1 LFISFYFTATTNN
14 NNPSVATY
22 QPPEDSIA
30 LQQELH
36 YKDLTRKEDL
46 KDLWPEKFYLFFP
59 IGVTNPIRVY
69 YFSNLIGSVDPS
81 AEVHYCLNK
90 EDTLARGGIVVETI
104 VNSIPTSHQVGN
116 PKREAIKEALY
127 KLIQDKKWL
136 RIRGFNFLA
145 RNRSFKLA
153 AIVDQRP
160 WPKPASLFTDQGVPL
175 KIEPAVE
182 RKIQLDFDKKVLPYI
197 EHRILDYIQAI
208 KLDGEEHH
216 PYSFWIDLWGENLLA
231 CCEGTQEDQH
241 PRAVG
246 IREWQ
251 LQLNR
256 QEEDYKALVRQ
267 RLSELSEEEE
277 SEEEESEEKQEDLIP
292 NKKRKALA

>member
-1 LFISFYFTATTNN
+1 
-14 NNPSVATY
+14 
-22 QPPEDSIA
+22 
-30 LQQELH
+30 
-36 YKDLTRKEDL
+36 
-46 KDLWPEKFYLFFP
+46 
-59 IGVTNPIRVY
+59 VTNPIRVY

-81 AEVHYCLNK
+81 KEVHYCLNK

-175 KIEPAVE
+175 EIEPAVE
-182 RKIQLDFDKKVLPYI
+182 RKIQLGFDKKVLPYI

-216 PYSFWIDLWGENLLA
+216 PYSFWIDLWGEDLLA

-267 RLSELSEEEE
+267 RLSKLSEEEE
-277 SEEEESEEKQEDLIP
+277 SEEEQEDLVP

>member
-1 LFISFYFTATTNN
+1 MFISFYFTATTNN

-81 AEVHYCLNK
+81 EEVHYCLNK
-90 EDTLARGGIVVETI
+90 EDTLAQGGIVVETI
-104 VNSIPTSHQVGN
+104 VRSIPTFHQVGN
-116 PKREAIKEALY
+116 PKREAIKEELY
-127 KLIQDKKWL
+127 KLIQAKRWP

-160 WPKPASLFTDQGVPL
+160 WPKPTSLFTDQGVPL
-175 KIEPAVE
+175 EIEPAVE

-216 PYSFWIDLWGENLLA
+216 PYSFWIDLWGEDLLA

-267 RLSELSEEEE
+267 RLSKLSEEEE
-277 SEEEESEEKQEDLIP
+277 SEEEQEDLIP

>member
-1 LFISFYFTATTNN
+1 M
-14 NNPSVATY
+14 ATY

-104 VNSIPTSHQVGN
+104 ANSIPTFHQVGN
-116 PKREAIKEALY
+116 PKREAIKKALY

-160 WPKPASLFTDQGVPL
+160 WPKPASLFTDQGAPL
-175 KIEPAVE
+175 EIEPAVE
-182 RKIQLDFDKKVLPYI
+182 RKIQLGFDKKVLPYI

-216 PYSFWIDLWGENLLA
+216 PYSFWIDLWGEDLLA

-267 RLSELSEEEE
+267 RLSKLSEEEE
-277 SEEEESEEKQEDLIP
+277 SEEEQEDLVP

>member
-1 LFISFYFTATTNN
+1 M
-14 NNPSVATY
+14 ATY

-30 LQQELH
+30 LEQELH
-36 YKDLTRKEDL
+36 YKDINRKEDL

-160 WPKPASLFTDQGVPL
+160 WPKPASLFTDQGAPL
-175 KIEPAVE
+175 EIEPAVE
-182 RKIQLDFDKKVLPYI
+182 RKIQLGFDKKVLPYI

-216 PYSFWIDLWGENLLA
+216 PYSFWIDLWGEDLLA

-267 RLSELSEEEE
+267 RLSKLSEEEE
-277 SEEEESEEKQEDLIP
+277 SEEEQEDLVP

>member
-81 AEVHYCLNK
+81 KEVHYCLNK

-104 VNSIPTSHQVGN
+104 VNSIPTFHQVGN

-160 WPKPASLFTDQGVPL
+160 WPKPASLFTDQGAPL
-175 KIEPAVE
+175 EIEPAVE
-182 RKIQLDFDKKVLPYI
+182 RKIQLGFDKKVLPYI

-216 PYSFWIDLWGENLLA
+216 PYSFWIDLWGEDLLA

-267 RLSELSEEEE
+267 RLSKLSEEEE
-277 SEEEESEEKQEDLIP
+277 SEEEQEDLVP

>member
-1 LFISFYFTATTNN
+1 M
-14 NNPSVATY
+14 ATY

-160 WPKPASLFTDQGVPL
+160 WPKPASLFTDQGAPL
-175 KIEPAVE
+175 EIEPAVE
-182 RKIQLDFDKKVLPYI
+182 RKIQLGFDKKVLPYI

-216 PYSFWIDLWGENLLA
+216 PYSFWIDLWGEDLLA

-277 SEEEESEEKQEDLIP
+277 SEEEQEDLVP

>member
-160 WPKPASLFTDQGVPL
+160 WPKPASLFTDQGAPL
-175 KIEPAVE
+175 EIEPAVE
-182 RKIQLDFDKKVLPYI
+182 RKIQLGFDKKVLPYI

-216 PYSFWIDLWGENLLA
+216 PYSFWIDLWGEDLLA

-277 SEEEESEEKQEDLIP
+277 SEEEQEDLVP

>member
-1 LFISFYFTATTNN
+1 M
-14 NNPSVATY
+14 ATY

-81 AEVHYCLNK
+81 KEVHYCLNK

-160 WPKPASLFTDQGVPL
+160 WPKPASLFTDQGAPL
-175 KIEPAVE
+175 EIEPAVE
-182 RKIQLDFDKKVLPYI
+182 RKIQLGFDKKVLPYI

-216 PYSFWIDLWGENLLA
+216 PYSFWIDLWGEDLLA

-277 SEEEESEEKQEDLIP
+277 SEEEQEDLVP

>member
-1 LFISFYFTATTNN
+1 
-14 NNPSVATY
+14 VATY

-81 AEVHYCLNK
+81 KEVHYCLNK

-160 WPKPASLFTDQGVPL
+160 WPKPASLFTDQGAPL
-175 KIEPAVE
+175 EIEPAVE
-182 RKIQLDFDKKVLPYI
+182 RKIQLGFDKKVLPYI

-216 PYSFWIDLWGENLLA
+216 PYSFWIDLWGEDLLA

-267 RLSELSEEEE
+267 RLSKLSEEEE
-277 SEEEESEEKQEDLIP
+277 SEEEQEDLVP

>member
-1 LFISFYFTATTNN
+1 MLISFYFTATTNN
-14 NNPSVATY
+14 NNSSVATY

-36 YKDLTRKEDL
+36 YKDINRKEDL

-69 YFSNLIGSVDPS
+69 YFSDDIGSVDPFK
-81 AEVHYCLNK
+81 EVHYCLNK
-90 EDTLARGGIVVETI
+90 EDSTQGAVVVETI
-104 VNSIPTSHQVGN
+104 VNSIPTFDQVGY
-116 PKREAIKEALY
+116 PKREAIKEGLY

-145 RNRSFKLA
+145 RNRSFKLS

-277 SEEEESEEKQEDLIP
+277 SEEEESEEEQEDLVP

>member
-1 LFISFYFTATTNN
+1 
-14 NNPSVATY
+14 VATY
-22 QPPEDSIA
+22 QPPENSIA
-30 LQQELH
+30 LQKELH
-36 YKDLTRKEDL
+36 YKDLNRKEDL
-46 KDLWPEKFYLFFP
+46 KDLWPDRFYLFYP

-160 WPKPASLFTDQGVPL
+160 WPKPASLFTDQGAPL
-175 KIEPAVE
+175 EIEPAVE

-216 PYSFWIDLWGENLLA
+216 PYSFWIDLWGEDLLA

-277 SEEEESEEKQEDLIP
+277 SEEEESEEEQEDLIP

>member
-1 LFISFYFTATTNN
+1 MFISFYFTATTNN

-160 WPKPASLFTDQGVPL
+160 WPKPASLFTDQGAPL
-175 KIEPAVE
+175 EIEPAVE
-182 RKIQLDFDKKVLPYI
+182 RKIQLGFDKKVLPYI

-216 PYSFWIDLWGENLLA
+216 PYSFWIDLWGEDLLA

-267 RLSELSEEEE
+267 RLSKLSEEEE
-277 SEEEESEEKQEDLIP
+277 SEEEQEDLVP

>member
-1 LFISFYFTATTNN
+1 M
-14 NNPSVATY
+14 ATY

-277 SEEEESEEKQEDLIP
+277 SEEEQEDLVP

>member
-160 WPKPASLFTDQGVPL
+160 WPKPASLFTDQGAPL
-175 KIEPAVE
+175 EIEPAVE
-182 RKIQLDFDKKVLPYI
+182 RKIQLGFDKKVLPYI

-216 PYSFWIDLWGENLLA
+216 PYSFWIDLWGEDLLA

-267 RLSELSEEEE
+267 RLSKLSEEEE
-277 SEEEESEEKQEDLIP
+277 SEEEQEDLVP

>member
-14 NNPSVATY
+14 NNSSVATY

-160 WPKPASLFTDQGVPL
+160 WPKPASLFTDQGAPL
-175 KIEPAVE
+175 EIEPAVE
-182 RKIQLDFDKKVLPYI
+182 RKIQLGFDKKVLPYI

-216 PYSFWIDLWGENLLA
+216 PYSFWIDLWGEDLLA

-277 SEEEESEEKQEDLIP
+277 SEEEESEEEQEDLVP

>member
-1 LFISFYFTATTNN
+1 M
-14 NNPSVATY
+14 ATY

-160 WPKPASLFTDQGVPL
+160 WPKPASLFTDQGAPL
-175 KIEPAVE
+175 EIEPAVE
-182 RKIQLDFDKKVLPYI
+182 RKIQLGFDKKVLPYI

-216 PYSFWIDLWGENLLA
+216 PYSFWIDLWGEDLLA

-267 RLSELSEEEE
+267 RLSKLSGEEE
-277 SEEEESEEKQEDLIP
+277 SEEEQEDLVP

>member
-1 LFISFYFTATTNN
+1 M
-14 NNPSVATY
+14 ATY

-104 VNSIPTSHQVGN
+104 ANSIPTFHQVGN

-160 WPKPASLFTDQGVPL
+160 WPKPASLFTDQGAPL
-175 KIEPAVE
+175 EIEPAVE
-182 RKIQLDFDKKVLPYI
+182 RKIQLGFDKKVLPYI

-216 PYSFWIDLWGENLLA
+216 PYSFWIDLWGEDLLA

-277 SEEEESEEKQEDLIP
+277 SEEEQEDLVP

>member
-1 LFISFYFTATTNN
+1 M
-14 NNPSVATY
+14 ATY

-160 WPKPASLFTDQGVPL
+160 WPKPASLFTDQGAPL
-175 KIEPAVE
+175 EIEPAVE
-182 RKIQLDFDKKVLPYI
+182 RKIQLGFDKKVLPYI

-216 PYSFWIDLWGENLLA
+216 PYSFWIDLWGEDLLA

-277 SEEEESEEKQEDLIP
+277 SEEEQEDLIP

>member
-116 PKREAIKEALY
+116 PKREVIKEALY

-160 WPKPASLFTDQGVPL
+160 WPKPASLFTDQGAPL
-175 KIEPAVE
+175 EIEPAVE
-182 RKIQLDFDKKVLPYI
+182 RKIQLGFDKKVLPYI

-216 PYSFWIDLWGENLLA
+216 PYSFWIDLWGEDLLA

-267 RLSELSEEEE
+267 RLSKLSEEEE
-277 SEEEESEEKQEDLIP
+277 SEEEQEDLVP

>member
-1 LFISFYFTATTNN
+1 M
-14 NNPSVATY
+14 ATY

-160 WPKPASLFTDQGVPL
+160 WPKPASLFTDQGAPL
-175 KIEPAVE
+175 EIEPAVE
-182 RKIQLDFDKKVLPYI
+182 RKIQLGFDKKVLPYI

-216 PYSFWIDLWGENLLA
+216 PYSFWIDLWGEDLLA

-267 RLSELSEEEE
+267 RLSKLSEEEE
-277 SEEEESEEKQEDLIP
+277 SEEEQEDLVP

>member
-1 LFISFYFTATTNN
+1 M
-14 NNPSVATY
+14 ATY

-36 YKDLTRKEDL
+36 YKDINRKEDL

-216 PYSFWIDLWGENLLA
+216 PYSFWIDLWGEDLLA

-277 SEEEESEEKQEDLIP
+277 SEEEQEDLVP

>member
-1 LFISFYFTATTNN
+1 M
-14 NNPSVATY
+14 ATY

-116 PKREAIKEALY
+116 PKREVIKEALY

-160 WPKPASLFTDQGVPL
+160 WPKPASLFTDQGAPL
-175 KIEPAVE
+175 EIEPAVE
-182 RKIQLDFDKKVLPYI
+182 RKIQLGFDKKVLPYI

-216 PYSFWIDLWGENLLA
+216 PYSFWIDLWGEDLLA

-267 RLSELSEEEE
+267 RLSKLSEEEE
-277 SEEEESEEKQEDLIP
+277 SEEEQEDLVP

>member
-104 VNSIPTSHQVGN
+104 VNSIPTFHQVGN

-160 WPKPASLFTDQGVPL
+160 WPKPASLFTDQGAPL
-175 KIEPAVE
+175 EIEPAVE
-182 RKIQLDFDKKVLPYI
+182 RKIQLGFDKKVLPYI

-216 PYSFWIDLWGENLLA
+216 PYSFWIDLWGEDLLA

-267 RLSELSEEEE
+267 RLSKLSEEEE
-277 SEEEESEEKQEDLIP
+277 SEEEQEDLVP

>member
-1 LFISFYFTATTNN
+1 M
-14 NNPSVATY
+14 ATY

-160 WPKPASLFTDQGVPL
+160 WPKPASLFTDQGAPL
-175 KIEPAVE
+175 EIEPAVE
-182 RKIQLDFDKKVLPYI
+182 RKIQLGFDKKVLPYI

-216 PYSFWIDLWGENLLA
+216 PYSFWIDLWGEDLLA

-277 SEEEESEEKQEDLIP
+277 SEEEQEDLIP
-292 NKKRKALA
+292 NKKHKALA

>member
-1 LFISFYFTATTNN
+1 MFISFYFTATTNN

-160 WPKPASLFTDQGVPL
+160 WPKPASLFTNQGVPL
-175 KIEPAVE
+175 EIEPAVE
-182 RKIQLDFDKKVLPYI
+182 RKIQLGFDKKVLPYI

-216 PYSFWIDLWGENLLA
+216 PYSFWIDLWGEDLLA

-267 RLSELSEEEE
+267 RLSKLSEEEE
-277 SEEEESEEKQEDLIP
+277 SEEEQEDLVP

>member
-1 LFISFYFTATTNN
+1 MFISFYFTATTNN

-36 YKDLTRKEDL
+36 YKDINRKEDL

-104 VNSIPTSHQVGN
+104 VNSIPTFHQVGN

-160 WPKPASLFTDQGVPL
+160 WPKPASLFTDQGAPL
-175 KIEPAVE
+175 EIEPAVE
-182 RKIQLDFDKKVLPYI
+182 RKIQLGFDKKVLPYI

-216 PYSFWIDLWGENLLA
+216 PYSFWIDLWGEDLLA

-267 RLSELSEEEE
+267 RLSKLSEEEE
-277 SEEEESEEKQEDLIP
+277 SEEEQEDLVP